1 MKNHVIGVTEFKAKC
16 LALLDGVGERGDTIT
31 ITKRGKP
38 IATVEPAPKQKKKPR
53 RLGTSENILAGK
65 IYITEELLNIGL
77 SNESERTRRD
87 DV

>member
-38 IATVEPAPKQKKKPR
+38 IATVTPARKKR
-53 RLGTSENILAGK
+53 RRGTSENVLAGK
-65 IYITEELLNIGL
+65 VHIPDEILMADMSDLWEC
-77 SNESERTRRD
+77 TRRD